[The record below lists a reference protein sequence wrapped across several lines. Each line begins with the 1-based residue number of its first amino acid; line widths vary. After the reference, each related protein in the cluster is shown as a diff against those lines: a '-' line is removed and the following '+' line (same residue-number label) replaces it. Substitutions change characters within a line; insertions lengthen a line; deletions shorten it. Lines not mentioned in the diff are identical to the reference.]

1 MHKLATLPAA
11 TAVLLLGASLAPATM
26 IHEISVDSVDT
37 AYAFDALNPSASMLS
52 IAQSGVTVVIER
64 PGNVQDELPD
74 ADFSFVTFLAADLS
88 AGGRAV
94 GDFVGGSIRITDSL
108 GALLLSA
115 DVDRFTMEENV
126 SLPFC
131 VLAGAG
137 NFDVTGGAWAGDFE
151 PQGAV
156 LELTWQFDQGI
167 DSFQED
173 FAAESDV
180 TLAPMPEPTTM
191 SLLGIGGMSTLLRRR
206 KQ

>member
-26 IHEISVDSVDT
+26 IHEISVESVDT

-137 NFDVTGGAWAGDFE
+137 NFDVTE